1 MNHPRS
7 SFTPDG
13 SVRPCPVPDCGGD
26 QVYAAAHPEQSLFG
40 GTIMVEGEW
49 RCDCCDRRDSDTPPN
64 EDGKAG
70 EV

>member
-1 MNHPRS
+1 MNQPRS
-7 SFTPDG
+7 SSTPDG

-26 QVYAAAHPEQSLFG
+26 QTYTAAHPEPSIFG
-40 GTIMVEGEW
+40 GTVMVEGEW

>member
-1 MNHPRS
+1 
-7 SFTPDG
+7 
-13 SVRPCPVPDCGGD
+13 VPDCGGD
-26 QVYAAAHPEQSLFG
+26 QTYTAAHPEPSIFG
-40 GTIMVEGEW
+40 GTVMVEGEW

>member
-1 MNHPRS
+1 MMPRS
-7 SFTPDG
+7 SSTPDG

-26 QVYAAAHPEQSLFG
+26 QTYEAAHPEPSIFG
-40 GTIMVEGEW
+40 GTVMVEGEW
-49 RCDCCDRRDSDTPPN
+49 RCDCCDRRESDTPPN